1 MGLEK
6 EKALELRGVGFKAQ
20 SWLHTDFRHTN
31 IVKQG
36 MQQPR
41 HKANKASSTLLAS
54 YIAATIMM
62 PCLSDHTKWSYN
74 KQ

>member
-1 MGLEK
+1 M
-6 EKALELRGVGFKAQ
+6 ELRGVGVEGRGVEAQ

-62 PCLSDHTKWSYN
+62 PCLSDHTKWFYN